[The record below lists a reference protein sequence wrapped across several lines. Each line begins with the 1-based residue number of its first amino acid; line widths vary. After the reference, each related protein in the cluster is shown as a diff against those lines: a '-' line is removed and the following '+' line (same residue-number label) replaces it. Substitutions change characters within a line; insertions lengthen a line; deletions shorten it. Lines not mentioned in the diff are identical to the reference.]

1 MKEEEKR
8 KKQLKYDERNMMPI
22 VNQPSYYGNYMAKYG
37 ANPKMMEQRVIDD
50 IYSDFDKY
58 MKKV

>member
-1 MKEEEKR
+1 M
-8 KKQLKYDERNMMPI
+8 N

-58 MKKV
+58 LKLT